1 MNTQRVQQSSN
12 RLAKRAALALT
23 LACGTAIGASGVAA
37 AGPVYAPVN
46 TAASRVAA
54 SDLGAPTN
62 QSDAEL
68 SMIQLQSV
76 VSQRKHAVQ
85 LTTSMLEAMNESL
98 NDVARNIDGG
108 STPAP
113 AKEPVDNAVANEEV
127 DPIPSAPEADSDGAA
142 TVADEADVIAVP
154 EQQPEPGVDDAPV
167 DENREAPADAEP
179 LNP

>member
-37 AGPVYAPVN
+37 AGPVYAPVD

-54 SDLGAPTN
+54 NELVAPTN
-62 QSDAEL
+62 QSGAEL
-68 SMIQLQSV
+68 SMIELQSV
-76 VSQRKHAVQ
+76 VSQRQLAVQ

-98 NDVARNIDGG
+98 KDVARNIDGG
-108 STPAP
+108 STPPP
-113 AKEPVDNAVANEEV
+113 AKESVDNAVANEEI
-127 DPIPSAPEADSDGAA
+127 DPIPSAPEADVAPEAA
-142 TVADEADVIAVP
+142 EAAVP
-154 EQQPEPGVDDAPV
+154 EQQQEPGVDDAPV
-167 DENREAPADAEP
+167 DEDGEAPADAEP